1 MAIILAM
8 TTQSTLR
15 RDRLR
20 WSDPL
25 TLVVW
30 LTILVVNAVL
40 NALVSRSDHPALAPW
55 EPWTWE
61 ITSSLVIALLI
72 PVVLWFNRRVPL
84 AFETWRRALPLH
96 LLASIVFCLLH
107 VAGMVLLRV
116 LVYRA
121 MQGHYDPGSWR
132 GMLVYEYM
140 KDIRSYFLILAVAW
154 ATRFLLLRSA
164 GEASILAPPEPGVPQ
179 VDEAQSARP
188 ERFLVRKLDREFLI
202 ATRDIERIEANGNYV
217 NLIVGDRVYPMRGTM
232 AGIEAQLDPV
242 EFVRVHR
249 GHIVGASRIASI
261 EPLETGDARV
271 HLKDGTT
278 LPCSRTYRNNL
289 RQRLGQES

>member
-1 MAIILAM
+1 M
-8 TTQSTLR
+8 TMQSTLR

-25 TLVVW
+25 TLAVW

-40 NALVSRSDHPALAPW
+40 NALVARSDHPGLASW

-61 ITSSLVIALLI
+61 ITSSLVVALLI
-72 PVVLWFNRRVPL
+72 PLVLWFNRRVPL
-84 AFETWRRALPLH
+84 TLETWRRALPAH
-96 LLASIVFCLLH
+96 LLASVVFCVLH
-107 VAGMVLLRV
+107 VAGMALLRA

-121 MQGHYDPGSWR
+121 MHGRYDPGSWQD
-132 GMLVYEYM
+132 MLVYEYM

-154 ATRFLLLRSA
+154 ATRFLLLRSG
-164 GEASILAPPEPGVPQ
+164 GEASILAPPDAGVPPA
-179 VDEAQSARP
+179 DEAQSARP

-202 ATRDIERIEANGNYV
+202 AARDIERVEANGNYV
-217 NLIVGDRVYPMRGTM
+217 NLVVGERVYPMRGTM

-249 GHIVGASRIASI
+249 SHIVGASRIASI
-261 EPLETGDARV
+261 EPLDTGDARV
-271 HLKDGTT
+271 HLKDGGQ
-278 LPCSRTYRNNL
+278 LPCSRSYRANL
-289 RQRLGQES
+289 RQRLGQDS